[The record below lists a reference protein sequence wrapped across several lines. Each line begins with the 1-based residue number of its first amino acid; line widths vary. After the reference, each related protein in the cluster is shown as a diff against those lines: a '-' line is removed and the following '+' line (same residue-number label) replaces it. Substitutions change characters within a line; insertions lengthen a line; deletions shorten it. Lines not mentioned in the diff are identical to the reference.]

1 MMVNL
6 GEKQM
11 ARRNKAF
18 TGPKMALF
26 MGTALA
32 SMALA
37 SCTSAAPPA
46 ESSFAKAQAALSS
59 GKIDRAITHAEA
71 AVLAEPRNAGYRAL
85 LGAAYLEAGRFQS
98 AATAFGEAMELGDSD
113 SRTVLSYVL
122 AKVATGDN
130 ASALAA
136 LSEHQAII
144 PVSDFGLAL
153 ALAGQPERG
162 VHYLVNAV
170 RNGDNSAKARQNLA
184 YTYALAGNWRAA
196 RVMAAEDVPADQL
209 DARLS
214 DWAAV
219 ARPEDYQLRVAGLL
233 GVTPVS
239 DGGQPQMLALS
250 NFPSQQMMV
259 AEAQDMRADEVNAD
273 VVPQVAEAAPAP
285 VEVVQPRESEAM
297 ALAARETAPA
307 ARSSG
312 VRYESTPVVQNTG
325 APTRVAAAPA
335 PAPAPAAA
343 PVAAPKPAPSPVRQ
357 ARQASAGASAVA
369 GSRGATRFV
378 SSPMV
383 QDVSSAPAERAAPA
397 RAQSPA
403 PQRRM
408 AVATGSAATHLVQLG
423 AFESRAVAESKWSEF
438 KRRFPQL
445 ASHDVV
451 ITEAVVD
458 GRRYFRVAAAG
469 FGSRSARQM
478 CNTVKSSGR
487 GCFAYAASSPPAGAV
502 DRGVRIAARTR

>member
-1 MMVNL
+1 MI
-6 GEKQM
+6 
-11 ARRNKAF
+11 RRNKGF
-18 TGPKMALF
+18 TGPKIALF
-26 MGTALA
+26 MSTALA

-46 ESSFAKAQAALSS
+46 ETSFSKAQAALSS

-98 AATAFGEAMELGDSD
+98 AATAFGEAMELGATDN
-113 SRTVLSYVL
+113 RTVLSYVL

-130 ASALAA
+130 ASALAV
-136 LSEHQAII
+136 LSENQATI

-153 ALAGQPERG
+153 ALAGQPDQG

-170 RNGDNSAKARQNLA
+170 RNGDTSPKARQNLA

-219 ARPEDYQLRVAGLL
+219 ARPEDYQLRVANLL

-273 VVPQVAEAAPAP
+273 VAPQVAEAAPVAAP
-285 VEVVQPRESEAM
+285 VVETGEPRESEVLAM
-297 ALAARETAPA
+297 GLPEVDT
-307 ARSSG
+307 
-312 VRYESTPVVQNTG
+312 VRFESNPVVQDTG
-325 APTRVAAAPA
+325 AAPTRVAAAPA
-335 PAPAPAAA
+335 AAPAPVAAPAPAAA
-343 PVAAPKPAPSPVRQ
+343 PEPAPRPVRSTRR
-357 ARQASAGASAVA
+357 ASASAGASAVA
-369 GSRGATRFV
+369 GTRGATRFV

-383 QDVSSAPAERAAPA
+383 QDVPDVPAERAAPA
-397 RAQSPA
+397 RAERPA
-403 PQRRM
+403 QQRRM

-438 KRRFPQL
+438 KSRFPQL
-445 ASHDVV
+445 AAHDVV
-451 ITEAVVD
+451 ITEAVVN

-469 FGSRSARQM
+469 FGASSARSM
-478 CNTVKSSGR
+478 CNTVKSAGR